1 MQVRTMKKTEKPS
14 SSSAP
19 AITDF
24 GPLSCTSFHR
34 KQASMR
40 AAPLMITVPRA

>member
-1 MQVRTMKKTEKPS
+1 MHVRMMKKTEKPS

-24 GPLSCTSFHR
+24 GPLSWTSFQQEAR
-34 KQASMR
+34 VD
-40 AAPLMITVPRA
+40 AARRR